1 MDNVVKEKSYLFAKR
16 IVLMCRFLRETQH
29 EYIMTKQLLRC
40 GSSIG
45 ANVAES
51 KYAQSRPDF
60 VTKLSIA
67 LKEAGETNFWLHL
80 LHDTGYLTE
89 RQFASIIGDCEE
101 LERLLV
107 SIVKTTKENS

>member
-1 MDNVVKEKSYLFAKR
+1 MENVVKEKSYLFAKR

-60 VTKLSIA
+60 VAKLSIA

-89 RQFASIIGDCEE
+89 RQFVSIIGDCEE